1 MSVMEK
7 IRGSTDST
15 VMRVVFVL
23 IVLVFVFWGVGTGAG
38 MQSTQAIAQV
48 NGERITDTELQ
59 RVMRTRVRDIGGGT
73 MDEDQVNALSKQVL
87 EELITDRVLVQESLR
102 VGLEVSTE
110 EMQRYI
116 LEIDAFKDD
125 KGEFSSE
132 LYGRTLKRMGLT
144 KGRFEEQIR
153 EEMLRNKLREVV
165 VASVSVSE
173 AEVRDLYERTATQAE
188 LRFVRLSDAELAAGL
203 TVPEADVDAYLAA
216 SADKVSAAY
225 EADKARLYSQPRRIG
240 FHRIL
245 LRKEVAGVS
254 DADLRARMDEIKAQA
269 TTGADFAELARR
281 WSEDLSAENGGDAG
295 LVPEPVMEPQLAA
308 AALAAGAGK
317 ISDVIETD
325 RGLVLLRVD
334 QVLEASETPLDE
346 VKRDIARN
354 LIAKER
360 AAALATER
368 ADKLLAAWKEAGA
381 PPEAMIAE
389 LGLELR
395 TSGRFSPQ
403 ESFLPGI
410 GVASTL
416 AQAVSDKGGAGVLD
430 GVYPVEGGR
439 IVAEVSAW
447 SGADAAQFEMLK
459 DLVRVQLLQEK
470 QQVVL
475 EQWQQDLVSRARV
488 ERLMRQ

>member
-7 IRGSTDST
+7 IRSSTDST

-38 MQSTQAIAQV
+38 MQSTQSIATV

-59 RVMRTRVRDIGGGT
+59 RIMRSRVRDMGGSSL
-73 MDEDQVNALSKQVL
+73 DEDQVNTLSKQVL
-87 EELITDRVLVQESLR
+87 EQLITDRVLVQESLR

-125 KGEFSSE
+125 QGQFSSE
-132 LYGRTLKRMGLT
+132 LYGRTLKRMGLN
-144 KGRFEEQIR
+144 KGRFEEEIR

-165 VASVSVSE
+165 LGGVSVSE

-188 LRFVRLSDAELAAGL
+188 LRFVRLSDAELALQVA
-203 TVPEADVDAYLAA
+203 VSEADVDAFLAA

-225 EADKARLYSQPRRIG
+225 EADKARLYSQPRRIA

-245 LRKEVAGVS
+245 LRKEVAGVV
-254 DADLRARMDEIKAQA
+254 DVDLRARMDEIRTQAQG
-269 TTGADFAELARR
+269 GADFAELARR

-317 ISDVIETD
+317 LSDVIETE
-325 RGLVLLRVD
+325 RGLVLLQVD

-346 VKRDIARN
+346 VKRDIARG
-354 LIAKER
+354 LLAKER

-368 ADKLLAAWKEAGA
+368 ADQVLAAWKTAGA
-381 PPEAMIAE
+381 PPTE
-389 LGLELR
+389 LLASLALELR

-403 ESFLPGI
+403 ESFVPGV
-410 GVASTL
+410 GVAPAL
-416 AQAVSDKGGAGVLD
+416 VQAVSDKGGAGVLD

-439 IVAEVSAW
+439 VVAEVSAW
-447 SGADAAQFEMLK
+447 SGADAAQFEQIK

-475 EQWQQDLVSRARV
+475 EQWQQDLVARAKV
-488 ERLMRQ
+488 ERLMK